1 MRRWMERA
9 GVFCW
14 CLLVAAVGVGG
25 AAGEREQL
33 TVEKAFDRAL
43 RDAMS
48 VPRHLWLPD
57 GSVLLLDPRQPK
69 ETRTLERLDP
79 ASGTRTPACDAAA
92 ALAGLRELLGPE
104 GAKEAPATLEWPEA
118 IAPDGGQAVYVV
130 GHDLFLLDLAA
141 SRFRRLTY
149 NEEEE
154 KNPLFSPD
162 GAQLAFVRT
171 NDLFVLDLHT
181 GKDRR
186 LTRDGSETR
195 RNGTLSWV
203 YWEEIFGRQDT
214 AAWWAPD
221 SQALAFLQSDE
232 AGVSESVFPE
242 FEPATPKVV
251 RQRYAKAGE
260 ANPRVRLGIVE
271 LASGKLR
278 WAKLGEPQPEYLV
291 RVTWQ
296 PDGRR
301 LVVQTLDRR
310 QKTLELFSVDR
321 KSGEAERILREESA
335 TSLAPADDLV
345 FLRDGRRFLLS
356 SERDGYTHLYLY
368 QRDGTLLRLLTP
380 APLMVTPS
388 SADPRVGGGVV
399 AVDEAARVVYF
410 TATSGMPVA
419 PALYR
424 VPLEGGAVERVSS
437 EVGTHRVSVSP
448 DRRFFLDAFSSV
460 DTPPGLYLHRIDGAR
475 LATVTP
481 PAQEALAPL
490 ALVTPV
496 FLTVEADD
504 GLPLPA
510 FLWRPRDFDPGK
522 KYPVIVQVY
531 GGPAAPQVRNVWQRD
546 VLFTNVLLEAGFVV
560 FTIDPR
566 SAAGVSKTLADTSY
580 GKLMSAFEVPDILA
594 GVRYLTSQRWVDAQ
608 RIGVW
613 GWSGGGT
620 MTLQL
625 LTHSGVF
632 KAGIAVAP
640 VTDFRYY
647 DTVWT
652 EARLGLPAE
661 NPEGY
666 RAGSPANFAKEL
678 KGRLLLVHGTG
689 DDNVHPQNSW
699 RFARELQLAKIPF
712 EMMIYPLEQ
721 HGLRGTSI
729 HVHSTMLDF
738 WKRNL

>member
-1 MRRWMERA
+1 MRGRVLRA
-9 GVFCW
+9 VGAGLWLVT
-14 CLLVAAVGVGG
+14 VAALAG
-25 AAGEREQL
+25 AGEPERL
-33 TVEKAFDRAL
+33 TVEKAFDRTL
-43 RDAMS
+43 LDAVS
-48 VPRHLWLPD
+48 VPRHQWLPD
-57 GSVLLLDPRQPK
+57 GSVLLLDLRRPK
-69 ETRTLERLDP
+69 EERTLERLDP
-79 ASGTRTPACDAAA
+79 ESLERRPACDAAA
-92 ALAGLRELLGPE
+92 ALASLKALLAAE
-104 GAKEAPATLEWPEA
+104 EAENAPPTLGWPAALS
-118 IAPDGGQAVYVV
+118 PDGRQGVYVV
-130 GHDLFLLDLAA
+130 GPDLFLLDLSA
-141 SRFRRLTY
+141 SRFRRLTH
-149 NEEEE
+149 NAE
-154 KNPLFSPD
+154 KETNPLFAPD
-162 GAQLAFVRT
+162 GSKLAFVRA
-171 NDLFVLDLHT
+171 NDLFVLDLRS
-181 GKDRR
+181 GKERR

-203 YWEEIFGRQDT
+203 YWEEIFGRQDR

-221 SQALAFLQSDE
+221 GEAIAFLQSDE
-232 AGVSESVFPE
+232 SGVSECVFPE

-278 WAKLGEPQPEYLV
+278 WAKLGEPAPEYLV

-296 PDGRR
+296 PDARR
-301 LVVQTLDRR
+301 LVVQTMDRR
-310 QKTLELFSVDR
+310 QKTLELFSVER
-321 KSGEAERILREESA
+321 QSGEAGRILREESA

-368 QRDGTLLRLLTP
+368 QRDGTLLRRLTP
-380 APLMVTPS
+380 EPLMVTPS
-388 SADPRVGGGVV
+388 SADPRVSGGVV
-399 AVDEAARVVYF
+399 AVDETAGMVYF

-424 VPLEGGAVERVSS
+424 VSLEGGPVERVSP
-437 EVGTHRVSVSP
+437 EVGTHRVSMSP
-448 DRRFFLDAFSSV
+448 DLRFYLDAFSSV
-460 DTPPGLYLHRIDGAR
+460 DTPPGLYLHSREGAR

-481 PAQEALAPL
+481 PAQEALAPF
-490 ALVTPV
+490 ALQTPV
-496 FLTVEADD
+496 FLTVEAED
-504 GLPLPA
+504 GMPLPA
-510 FLWRPRDFDPGK
+510 FLWRPRDFDPAK
-522 KYPVIVQVY
+522 AYPVIVQVY

-546 VLFTNVLLEAGFVV
+546 TLFTNVLLDAGFVV

-566 SAAGVSKTLADTSY
+566 SAAGVSKTLADTSS

-594 GVRYLTSQRWVDAQ
+594 GVRYLASQRWVDAA

-625 LTHSGVF
+625 LTHSKVF
-632 KAGIAVAP
+632 RAGIAVAP

-661 NPEGY
+661 NPQGY
-666 RAGSPANFAKEL
+666 RAGSPANFAKDL
-678 KGRLLLVHGTG
+678 SGRLLLVHGTG

-699 RFARELQLAKIPF
+699 RFARELQLANIPF

-721 HGLRGTSI
+721 HGLRGVSV
-729 HVHSTMLDF
+729 HVHQTMLDF